1 MYIDNRFFAN
11 FLAKYN
17 ELDAR
22 YDHLEDRMDKAEA
35 EGDTYKYQRL
45 DHQADRITYK
55 MDGMT
60 DVLMMLGY
68 ELRYQNGK
76 PVIVER

>member
-1 MYIDNRFFAN
+1 MYIDNRFFEK

-17 ELDAR
+17 ELEAR
-22 YDHLEDRMDKAEA
+22 SDRLEDKMEKAEA
-35 EGDTYKYQRL
+35 EGDIERCKKL
-45 DHQADRITYK
+45 DHLDDRIISK

-68 ELRYQNGK
+68 EIQYQNGK
-76 PVIVER
+76 LVIVSR

>member
-1 MYIDNRFFAN
+1 MYIDNRFFES

-17 ELDAR
+17 ELEATA
-22 YDHLEDRMDKAEA
+22 DRLDDKMEKAEA
-35 EGDTYKYQRL
+35 NGDMEKYQKL
-45 DHQADRITYK
+45 DSKQDRIISK

-68 ELRYQNGK
+68 EIHYQNHK
-76 PVIVER
+76 PVIVKR